1 MKYLNLRQSGITLVE
16 VMVAISIIASIVVAV
31 GFSVTAYVD
40 ARSELLSDAKSVY
53 LAEEGYEIL
62 RAIRDNDW
70 NVIDVLTIGT
80 THYLSVSTTSINV
93 STTPEVIDGNFYR
106 SFVLSRVYRNSNDD
120 ITTSTASGSYV
131 DPEILEVKI
140 SVFGPTGTSSLTGI
154 LSNLHNI

>member
-40 ARSELLSDAKSVY
+40 ARSELLNDAKSVY

-93 STTPEVIDGNFYR
+93 STTPEAVLVVI
-106 SFVLSRVYRNSNDD
+106 
-120 ITTSTASGSYV
+120 
-131 DPEILEVKI
+131 
-140 SVFGPTGTSSLTGI
+140 SSL
-154 LSNLHNI
+154 LFR